1 VLDEAANICKIA
13 DLPKLYSHLGSRGI
27 VPVTILQSYPQGAGV
42 WGAAGM
48 DTLWAASTVKLIGAG
63 LDDDKFLEK
72 VSRLVGEHDVAIR
85 SVHHG
90 QGSHGENLS
99 VRRQRILAVED
110 LRQLPKG
117 QALLLATGCRPA
129 LLELRPWYDGR
140 QAVEIRAAYDETIA
154 ALTARANASD
164 AQEAAP
170 QGSDA
175 EGRLRHE
182 RTADDE
188 EAA

>member
-1 VLDEAANICKIA
+1 M
-13 DLPKLYSHLGSRGI
+13 
-27 VPVTILQSYPQGAGV
+27 
-42 WGAAGM
+42 WGEAGM

-63 LDDDKFLEK
+63 LDDDKFLDK

-110 LRQLPKG
+110 LRQLSKG

-129 LLELRPWYDGR
+129 LVSLRPWYNGP
-140 QAVEIRAAYDETIA
+140 QAADIKAAHDETLA
-154 ALTARANASD
+154 ALTARANTT
-164 AQEAAP
+164 
-170 QGSDA
+170 GS
-175 EGRLRHE
+175 
-182 RTADDE
+182 TVTNSTDDE

>member
-1 VLDEAANICKIA
+1 VVDEAANICKVA
-13 DLPKLYSHLGSRGI
+13 DLPRLYSHLGSRGI

-42 WGAAGM
+42 WGDAGM

-63 LDDDKFLEK
+63 LDDDRFLDK
-72 VSRLVGEHDVAIR
+72 VSRLVGEHDVAVR

-110 LRQLPKG
+110 LRQLSKRE
-117 QALLLATGCRPA
+117 ALLLATGCRPA
-129 LLELRPWYDGR
+129 LVALRPWYDGP
-140 QAVEIRAAYDETIA
+140 QADEIRSAYEQAIA
-154 ALTARANASD
+154 ALTARANNAAAAVPTAS
-164 AQEAAP
+164 
-170 QGSDA
+170 
-175 EGRLRHE
+175 H
-182 RTADDE
+182 DDE